1 MATYL
6 VLYLSSA
13 SAQEQMASSTPE
25 QGQASMEEWNRWGET
40 AGSAVVDFGKPLTL
54 AFSVPEASGPRQG
67 LHVGGYSIMQ
77 AGSADELRR
86 LLEDHPHRQAPGAV
100 IEVHEALELPGM

>member
-13 SAQEQMASSTPE
+13 SAQEQMASASPE
-25 QGQASMEEWNRWGET
+25 QGMENMEEWTRWGQG
-40 AGSAVVDFGKPLTL
+40 AGSAVVDFGKPLAY
-54 AFSVPEASGPRQG
+54 AFAVPSGSRQG

-77 AGSADELRR
+77 AGSPDELRR
-86 LLEDHPHRQAPGAV
+86 LLEGHPHHKAPGAV